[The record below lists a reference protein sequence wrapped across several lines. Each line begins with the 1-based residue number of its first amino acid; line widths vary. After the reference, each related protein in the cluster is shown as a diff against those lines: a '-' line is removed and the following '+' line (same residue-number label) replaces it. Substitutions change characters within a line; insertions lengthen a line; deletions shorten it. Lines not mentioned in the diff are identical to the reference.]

1 MEKKVLKET
10 FVLKSTIENPSLIDN
25 KIIENGILTDYTKTT
40 INSFKPNKYNDLS
53 LTYNKNQTW
62 LIEHI
67 TDRVHHDFKYS
78 LELLNIFGS
87 LEGYLESSY
96 KRNNVDY
103 NQSNLSSDFTAIY
116 LVKGHGQLIFE
127 FDSNTRGKQE
137 YVLFLKEKDYVFF
150 NSNLDYYFTKNPE
163 RDLIRSY
170 LTINFR
176 NV

>member
-1 MEKKVLKET
+1 
-10 FVLKSTIENPSLIDN
+10 
-25 KIIENGILTDYTKTT
+25 
-40 INSFKPNKYNDLS
+40 
-53 LTYNKNQTW
+53 
-62 LIEHI
+62 
-67 TDRVHHDFKYS
+67 VHHDFKYY
-78 LELLNIFGS
+78 LEVLNMFAS

-96 KRNNVDY
+96 KRNHVDY
-103 NQSNLSSDFTAIY
+103 KQPHLSSDFTAIY

-150 NSNLDYYFTKNPE
+150 NSNLDYYFAKNPE